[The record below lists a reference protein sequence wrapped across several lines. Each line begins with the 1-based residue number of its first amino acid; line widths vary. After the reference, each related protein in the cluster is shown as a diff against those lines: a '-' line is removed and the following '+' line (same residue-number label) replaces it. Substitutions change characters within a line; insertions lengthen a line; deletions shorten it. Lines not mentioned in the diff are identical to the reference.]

1 MMPLSHVLPIFSDL
15 SRSNVK
21 SYLTLSLHIKVN
33 QQEEKEDKR
42 VEREEGEGD
51 LEKRSSKASL
61 ASKTRRR
68 DQSVRASALYFQRT
82 LSLFTSFSLLGEV
95 GGGGVEGMALGDKLK
110 VEDQKRESSE

>member
-42 VEREEGEGD
+42 VEREEGD
-51 LEKRSSKASL
+51 LEKRSSKASF

-68 DQSVRASALYFQRT
+68 DQSVRASALYFQST